1 MSPGLLKFLQRW
13 LINTLAVLV
22 AVEVLPGMSCEKPR
36 DLFAASLLLGILNA
50 FLKPMLMLI
59 ALPLVIGTLGLFV
72 IVINAALLLLIAA
85 IVPSFHVDSFWW
97 AVAGAIIIS
106 IVSLAVNLLTGGNRS
121 NLEARWRQS
130 PVKRRPA
137 KRRSAKRPPDAGD
150 GPVIDV

>member
-22 AVEVLPGMSCEKPR
+22 AVEVLPGMSCEKTR
-36 DLFAASLLLGILNA
+36 DLFVTSLLLGILNA
-50 FLKPMLMLI
+50 FLKPILMLI

-85 IVPSFHVDSFWW
+85 IVPSFRVDSFWW

-106 IVSLAVNLLTGGNRS
+106 IVSLAANLLTGGNRS
-121 NLEARWRQS
+121 NLEARWR
-130 PVKRRPA
+130 RRPG
-137 KRRSAKRPPDAGD
+137 KRPPDSGG